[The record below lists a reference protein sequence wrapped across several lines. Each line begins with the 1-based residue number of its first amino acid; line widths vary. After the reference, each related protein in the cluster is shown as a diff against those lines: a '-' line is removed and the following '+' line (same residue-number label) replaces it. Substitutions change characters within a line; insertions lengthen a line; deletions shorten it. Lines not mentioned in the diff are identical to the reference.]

1 VRDLTLVLD
10 AGGFFDWIVTNMKT
24 KIFAALVG
32 IAIVTAGCVK
42 TVSDTH
48 TATVSFGKDSLE
60 GRYERS
66 MDQVYQ
72 AAVRVI
78 QNNGAVIT
86 EYIPH
91 DTTNVVRSVQGKV
104 DQCNVWVRVEAV
116 DPRITSVVVETRTK
130 WGNKNIDLAHQ
141 LEKEIGLQLGR

>member
-1 VRDLTLVLD
+1 VLD